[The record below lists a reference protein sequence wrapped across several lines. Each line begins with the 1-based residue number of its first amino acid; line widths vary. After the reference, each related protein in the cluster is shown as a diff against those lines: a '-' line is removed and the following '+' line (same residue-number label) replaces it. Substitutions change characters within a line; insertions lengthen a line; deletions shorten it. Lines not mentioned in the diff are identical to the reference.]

1 VKQISIS
8 LDGLLACIVE
18 EMNNVLKSCSKCET
32 CPVEVTPGIVA
43 DALRFLVAAKAIHEL
58 AASDNAPQGE
68 AAGGQPRVWPP
79 EKLLYLL
86 DFAVA
91 TYIVPQ
97 LDVLAGYVQVE
108 GHNGQAAQT
117 LEEVAQSYGSGG

>member
-1 VKQISIS
+1 
-8 LDGLLACIVE
+8 
-18 EMNNVLKSCSKCET
+18 
-32 CPVEVTPGIVA
+32 VA

-58 AASDNAPQGE
+58 AASDNAPLGE

-117 LEEVAQSYGSGG
+117 LEEVAKKLRVWGLRASAELVEKLRQGFNVP

>member
-1 VKQISIS
+1 
-8 LDGLLACIVE
+8 
-18 EMNNVLKSCSKCET
+18 M
-32 CPVEVTPGIVA
+32 EVTPGIVA

-58 AASDNAPQGE
+58 AASDNSPQGE

-86 DFAVA
+86 DFAIA

-97 LDVLAGYVQVE
+97 LDVLAGYVQAE

-117 LEEVAQSYGSGG
+117 LEEVATKLRGWGLRASAELVEKLSQGFNVP